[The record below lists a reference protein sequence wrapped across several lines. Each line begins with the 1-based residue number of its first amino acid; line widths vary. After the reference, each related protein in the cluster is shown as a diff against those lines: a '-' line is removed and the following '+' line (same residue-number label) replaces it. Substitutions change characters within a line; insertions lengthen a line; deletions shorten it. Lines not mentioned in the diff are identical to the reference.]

1 MARYIAKNVV
11 AAGLASECTVQLA
24 YAIGVAE
31 PVGVYFDTH
40 GTGLVDEAKIEL
52 AVRRHFPMTP
62 KGIIQALK
70 LRRPVYR
77 PTAAFGHFG
86 RNEAGFE
93 WEKTDKADLLRDELL
108 GKPSKNGR
116 KVLAAA

>member
-1 MARYIAKNVV
+1 MAAPDEPFPGLRSHYWEGIAERYPGIR
-11 AAGLASECTVQLA
+11 SRPE
-24 YAIGVAE
+24 IGRE
-31 PVGVYFDTH
+31 D
-40 GTGLVDEAKIEL
+40 
-52 AVRRHFPMTP
+52 
-62 KGIIQALK
+62 
-70 LRRPVYR
+70 RPVYR

-86 RNEAGFE
+86 RTEAGFE